1 MKIWVLVNPRAGS
14 GRSRARALAFI
25 QGVPEAELVETTQ
38 PGGAVEVARRAVREN
53 VDVLV
58 AVGGDGTLQQCAT
71 GLCLDEKGNAVQP
84 KTALLILPAGTGGDY
99 RRTLSFS
106 ESVDQAVAR
115 LAQPQTLA
123 VDIGRL
129 EVQADGQREV
139 AAFMNVVSFG
149 IGGLTDRLVATSP
162 KWLGGKMTYLWG
174 AVRATVLHQP
184 TAVELWIDDQL
195 VETAPFSNVAIC
207 LGKYFGAGMRIAP
220 EADLSDGLFDIV
232 TIEMGKLRT
241 LSLSAFIYQG
251 THLDKPGVRSYQ
263 GRSMVAKAVQAERC
277 LIDADGEPMGTLPLR
292 AEILP
297 RALTLYT

>member
-1 MKIWVLVNPRAGS
+1 VKIWVLVNPRAGS
-14 GRSRARALAFI
+14 GRSRARALAFLE
-25 QGVPEAELVETTQ
+25 GVPEAELVETTQ
-38 PGGAVEVARRAVREN
+38 PGGAVEMARRAVLEE

-71 GLCLDEKGNAVQP
+71 GLCLDQDGRATQP

-99 RRTLSFS
+99 RRSLSLS

-123 VDIGRL
+123 VDVGRV
-129 EVQADGQREV
+129 EMQADGRREV

-149 IGGLTDRLVATSP
+149 IGGLTDRLVAASP
-162 KWLGGKMTYLWG
+162 KWLGGKLTYLWG
-174 AVRATVLHQP
+174 ATRATLLHQP

-195 VETAPFSNVAIC
+195 VETAPFANVAIC
-207 LGKYFGAGMRIAP
+207 LGQYFGAGMRIAP
-220 EADLSDGLFDIV
+220 QADLSDGLFDIV

-251 THLDKPGVRSYQ
+251 THLQKAGVCSYQ
-263 GRSMVAKAVQAERC
+263 GRSIVAKAVQAERC
-277 LIDADGEPMGTLPLR
+277 LVDADGEPLGTLPLR
-292 AEILP
+292 VDLLP
-297 RALTLYT
+297 RALTLYI

>member
-251 THLDKPGVRSYQ
+251 THLDKPGVHSYQ

>member
-1 MKIWVLVNPRAGS
+1 MQS
-14 GRSRARALAFI
+14 
-25 QGVPEAELVETTQ
+25 VPEAELVETTQ
-38 PGGAVEVARRAVREN
+38 PGGAVDVARRAVKEN

-71 GLCLDEKGNAVQP
+71 GLCLDEHGQPVQP
-84 KTALLILPAGTGGDY
+84 KTGLLILPAGTGGDY
-99 RRTLSFS
+99 RRSLSFS

-115 LAQPQTLA
+115 LAQPQTIA
-123 VDIGRL
+123 VDIGRI
-129 EVQADGQREV
+129 EAQVDGRRQV

-174 AVRATVLHQP
+174 AMRATLLHEP
-184 TAVELWIDDQL
+184 TAVELWVDDQL

-207 LGKYFGAGMRIAP
+207 LGQYFGAGMRIAP
-220 EADLSDGLFDIV
+220 DADLSDGLFDIV

-251 THLDKPGVRSYQ
+251 THLRKPGVQSYQ
-263 GRSMVAKAVQAERC
+263 GRTLVAKAVQAERC
-277 LIDADGEPMGTLPLR
+277 LVDADGEPMGTLPLR
-292 AEILP
+292 IEMLP